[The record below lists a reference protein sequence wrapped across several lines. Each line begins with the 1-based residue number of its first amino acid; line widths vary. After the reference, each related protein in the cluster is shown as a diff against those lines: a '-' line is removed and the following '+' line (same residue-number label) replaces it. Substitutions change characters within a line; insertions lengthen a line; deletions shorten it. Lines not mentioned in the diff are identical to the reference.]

1 MPRLEEFA
9 SDEMLDQL
17 IRMAVQ
23 EDMGLQHRDLTSEAI
38 IPADVTATARMVSR
52 SPGIVCG
59 LSLLHRIAAA
69 FDPKLDVKLNTA
81 DGDAVIPG
89 SCVAEIV
96 GPLRSILA
104 AERTAL
110 NFVCHLS
117 GIASLT
123 GRFVEAVAGTK
134 SKIYD
139 TRKTIPGFRGL
150 AKFAVV
156 CGGGCSHRMG
166 LYDAVLIKDNHLA
179 YTRMDVLAQAIAKAR
194 TGAAFVEI
202 EVDTSQQLQQVLTMG
217 ADIVLLDNMPPE
229 VLRKAVALRDQVAP
243 QVKLEASGGVTLDNV
258 RAIAETG
265 VDRIA
270 IGALTHSAPA
280 LDLGLDIERA

>member
-1 MPRLEEFA
+1 MPRLDEFV
-9 SDEMLDQL
+9 SDDALDQL
-17 IRMAVQ
+17 IALAVR
-23 EDMGLQHRDLTSEAI
+23 EDMGWQRRDLTSEAI
-38 IPADVTATARMVSR
+38 IPVDASATARMVSR

-59 LSLLHRIAAA
+59 LSMLQRIAAA
-69 FDPKLDVKLNTA
+69 FDPKLAVKLYAA
-81 DGDAVIPG
+81 DGDAVTPG
-89 SCVAEIV
+89 SCVAEIT
-96 GPLRSILA
+96 GTLRSILA

-117 GIASLT
+117 GIATFTS
-123 GRFVEAVAGTK
+123 RFVEAVAGTRA
-134 SKIYD
+134 KIYD
-139 TRKTIPGFRGL
+139 TRKTIPAYRGL

-166 LYDAVLIKDNHLA
+166 LHDAVLIKDNHLA
-179 YTRMDVLAQAIAKAR
+179 YTAMDELAQAIARAR
-194 TGAAFVEI
+194 SGAAFVEI
-202 EVDTSQQLQQVLTMG
+202 EVDTRQQLQQVLTMG

-229 VLRKAVALRDQVAP
+229 VLKQAVDLRDQIAP

-258 RAIAETG
+258 PVIAETG

-280 LDLGLDIERA
+280 LDLGLDIEQA